1 VQDQQQTTAPA
12 RPVIFGEV
20 LFDHLPDG
28 RAVLGGAPF
37 NVAWHLQG
45 LGLRPLLVSRVGDD
59 AQGDQVLATMQAWG
73 MDTVGV
79 QRDPQRPTGAV
90 QVTLENGIP
99 GFHILPDQAYD
110 HIDPAEATRVCLAAP
125 APHLLY
131 HGTLAVR
138 SKTSKDAL
146 TGLRAL
152 GLPAF
157 IDVNLRSPWWE
168 RQQVLGLL
176 RGARW
181 LKLSG
186 DELDALGDE
195 REALSTKA
203 HVMRARYGLDLLV
216 VTEGEAGAQVFT
228 PHGRCTQ
235 AAVPAEPLADTI
247 GAGDAFTAVCLLGI
261 IRGWPITDTVA
272 RAAELAARICMRPG
286 ATHADPGLY
295 ADLLTRWAA

>member
-1 VQDQQQTTAPA
+1 MQEQKQTTAPA

-28 RAVLGGAPF
+28 RAALGGAPF

-45 LGLRPLLVSRVGDD
+45 LGLQPLLISRVGND

-73 MDTVGV
+73 MDTAGV

-90 QVTLENGIP
+90 QVTLQDGIP

-110 HIDPAEATRVCLAAP
+110 HIDPAQAARVCLAAP
-125 APHLLY
+125 AAFLY

-138 SKTSKDAL
+138 SDTSQAAL
-146 TGLRAL
+146 AGLRAL

-157 IDVNLRSPWWE
+157 IDVNLRAPWWDHQ
-168 RQQVLGLL
+168 RVLGLL

-186 DELDALGDE
+186 EELDALGSDLHQA
-195 REALSTKA
+195 RHARA
-203 HVMRARYGLDLLV
+203 RVMRARYGLEWLV

-228 PHGRCTQ
+228 PLGHCAQ
-235 AAVPAEPLADTI
+235 AAVPADPLVDTI

-261 IRGWPITDTVA
+261 IHNWTITDTLA
-272 RAAELAARICMRPG
+272 RAAELAARICMRAG
-286 ATHADPGLY
+286 ATHADPDLY
-295 ADLLTRWAA
+295 ADLIARWAA